1 MASLSD
7 ALAIA
12 HQHYQS
18 GRLAEA
24 EQAYRQILAEHPD
37 YTEVWH
43 FLGMTFHQAG
53 RLLDA
58 MACYQRALSFKPD
71 NPFVHN
77 NLGVAHRAQGQFDL
91 AIAHYQQALALKP
104 SYPEVHNNL
113 GNLFRQTGDLE
124 QAIAHYQQAISLAPR
139 YAEAHNNLGM
149 VRQDQGEFEQAIAH
163 YQQALTLKPNN
174 ADIHNN
180 LGNALQ
186 GLKKFEAAIACYQK
200 ALALQ
205 PENFTFYN
213 NLGAALQELGQLTK
227 SVQVYRQALTLKPD
241 YVDAHY
247 NLGNTL
253 KDLKKLDE
261 CVTCYRQAIALKPDY
276 ADAYNNLG
284 LALCEQGKIA
294 ESVAAYQQA
303 ISLQPDYADAHLN
316 RGLSL
321 LLAGELAQGF
331 EEYEWRWQVKGPN
344 FKSLPAFTQPMWDG
358 SYLNGKTILL
368 HTEQGFGDTIQ
379 FIRYAPLIAERG
391 GRVIVECQEAL
402 IRLLQTVPE
411 INQVIA
417 KGTPLPEFHV
427 HAPLLSLPHIFG
439 TTLNTIPAQI
449 PYLKA
454 PASDL
459 HLDAPPDRFKVGIVW
474 AGSPDHRSDRD
485 RSCSLN
491 QFVKL
496 LEVPNVQL
504 YSLQKGARTADLTQ
518 LPNASTIEDLS
529 PQLKDFA
536 DTAAA
541 MMQLDLIITVDTS
554 VGHLAGALGRPV
566 WVLLSFA
573 ADWRWMCDRSD
584 SPWYPTLR
592 LFRQPTPG
600 DWDSVLTETIQT
612 LKTKTLRPQSPTPDP
627 QPPASTPQPSAPSLH
642 SIGIGWE
649 LSAATGWGIYGT
661 NLTLQLLKTREF
673 KPITLLPPFT
683 SADFNPLH
691 QALLSPLFNEPQRIE
706 QILQQNPG
714 KALKGNFLLLKAL
727 GNQFETTP
735 KLERVSGKHN
745 VGVIFFE
752 DTQLSQTALAR
763 ANSYD
768 LILAGSSWNT
778 EVLKSYGCNPVCMVP
793 QGIDPTIFHPAP
805 RSGVLGDRF
814 VIFSGGKLEYRK
826 GQDIVIKA
834 FRIFH
839 SRHPEALLLTAWHNF
854 WPQTMIELEQ
864 AGHVAGLPKVS
875 SDGRLQIQNWL
886 ADNGIPT
893 TACMDV
899 GLIPNHLVGQILREA
914 DVAVFPNR
922 CEGGTNLAAM
932 ESLACGVPTILSANT
947 GHLDL
952 IDENHCYSLKTQGEV
967 KPTQSY
973 SGVAGWGEPDP
984 EELVEALEA
993 IYTNRQEAYQRG
1005 INATHFMQ
1013 DWTWE
1018 KQVGRLLE
1026 VIKPLL

>member
-1 MASLSD
+1 MA
-7 ALAIA
+7 
-12 HQHYQS
+12 QY
-18 GRLAEA
+18 
-24 EQAYRQILAEHPD
+24 PN

-58 MACYQRALSFKPD
+58 IACYQRALSFKPD

-77 NLGVAHRAQGQFDL
+77 NLGVAHRAHGQFDL

-124 QAIAHYQQAISLAPR
+124 QAIAHYQQAVTLAPR

-149 VRQDQGEFEQAIAH
+149 VWQDQGKFEQAIAC
-163 YQQALTLKPNN
+163 YQQALVLQPDN
-174 ADIHNN
+174 ADVHNN

-186 GLKKFEAAIACYQK
+186 GQKQFEVAIACYQK
-200 ALALQ
+200 ALKLQ
-205 PENFTFYN
+205 PKNFTFYN
-213 NLGAALQELGQLTK
+213 NLGAALQELERLTE
-227 SVQVYRQALTLKPD
+227 SVQAYRQALALKPD
-241 YVDAHY
+241 YADAYY

-253 KDLKKLDE
+253 KALKKLDE

-276 ADAYNNLG
+276 PDAYNNLG

-303 ISLQPDYADAHLN
+303 ISLKPDYADAHLN

-344 FKSLPAFTQPMWDG
+344 FKSLPAFAQPMWDG

-368 HTEQGFGDTIQ
+368 HAEQGFGDTIQ
-379 FIRYAPLIAERG
+379 FIRYAPLVAERG
-391 GRVIVECQEAL
+391 GRVLVECQEAL
-402 IRLLQTVPE
+402 VRLLQTVPGIE
-411 INQVIA
+411 QVIPKDA
-417 KGTPLPEFHV
+417 PLPEFHV
-427 HAPLLSLPHIFG
+427 HAPLLSLPRIFG
-439 TTLNTIPAQI
+439 TTLKTIPTQV
-449 PYLKA
+449 PYLK
-454 PASDL
+454 PPDSNFQL
-459 HLDAPPDRFKVGIVW
+459 ESPPDRFKVGIVW

-485 RSCSLN
+485 RSCSLS

-496 LEVPNVQL
+496 LEVPGIQL
-504 YSLQKGARTADLTQ
+504 YSLQKGARTADLSQ
-518 LPNASTIEDLS
+518 LPNASAIQDLS

-573 ADWRWMCDRSD
+573 ADWRWMCDRPD
-584 SPWYPTLR
+584 SRWYPTLR

-600 DWDSVLTETIQT
+600 DWDSVLTQTLQT
-612 LKTKTLRPQSPTPDP
+612 LKTKISSSSPPPSPQSP
-627 QPPASTPQPSAPSLH
+627 APSPF
-642 SIGIGWE
+642 SMGIGWE

-661 NLTLQLLKTREF
+661 NLALQLLKTREF
-673 KPITLLPPFT
+673 KPIALLPPFT

-691 QALLSPLFNEPQRIE
+691 QALLRPLFDEPQRIE

-714 KALKGNFLLLKAL
+714 KALTGNFLMLKAL

-735 KLERVSGKHN
+735 KLERVSGKRN

-752 DTQLSQTALAR
+752 DTQLGSTALAR

-768 LILAGSSWNT
+768 LILAGSSWNA
-778 EVLKSYGCNPVCMVP
+778 EVLKSYGCAHVCLVP
-793 QGIDPTIFHPAP
+793 QGIDPAIFHPAP

-854 WPQTMIELEQ
+854 WPQTMTELEQ
-864 AGHVAGLPKVS
+864 AGHITGLPKVS
-875 SDGRLQIQNWL
+875 ANGRLQIQAWL
-886 ADNGIPT
+886 TENGIPAI
-893 TACMDV
+893 ACIDV

-967 KPTQSY
+967 KPNHSY
-973 SGVAGWGEPDP
+973 PGVAGWGESDP
-984 EELVEALEA
+984 EELVEVLEA
-993 IYTNRQEAYQRG
+993 IYTNRQEAQQRG

-1018 KQVGRLLE
+1018 NQVGRLVE
-1026 VIKPLL
+1026 VLKPLL